1 MPMTIPSMTETL
13 GAPPAGAAP
22 AVDVVADLAH
32 KRGYTFNS
40 WYVVGHLTSDER
52 RFDCLVHLIAVCVG
66 GITVGVDSAA
76 SITEG
81 ATGWYGVQHGFH
93 PVLRARAC
101 TDRLLVTTPY
111 SRISGTLEAMAVHA
125 GIRGGSID
133 LRLRAI
139 GHPLYNKG
147 TGRFDM
153 LGMEI
158 FQYSIPRLETTGRL
172 TIGERHYP
180 VSGICWFDRQWQKQK
195 LGPPQGRWT
204 WMDLNLSNGWQI
216 SLWDAV
222 GRDGRSDAWVTV
234 IDREGLHRVADLVS
248 LAEHACDYWISPQS
262 GARFP
267 TCWRVLVPSLDLD
280 LTVTARPRAQ
290 EVLALQARYEGA
302 SDVSGT
308 VGGVPVSGYSY
319 VEMVGDWQS

>member
-1 MPMTIPSMTETL
+1 MTIPSFTEIL
-13 GAPPAGAAP
+13 ASPPAGAAP
-22 AVDVVADLAH
+22 ALEIMADLAH
-32 KRGYTFNS
+32 KRGYNFNS
-40 WYVVGHLTSDER
+40 WYVVGNLTSGSR
-52 RFDCLVHLIAVCVG
+52 TFNCLVHLIAVSVG
-66 GITVGVDSAA
+66 GITLGVDSAA

-93 PVLRARAC
+93 PVFRARAHV
-101 TDRLLVTTPY
+101 DRLLVTTPY
-111 SRISGTLEAMAVHA
+111 SRISGTLDAMTVQAK
-125 GIRGGSID
+125 IRGGSID
-133 LRLRAI
+133 LHLRAI
-139 GHPLYNKG
+139 GSPLYNKG
-147 TGRFDM
+147 TGRFDI

-172 TIGERHYP
+172 TIGERQYP
-180 VSGICWFDRQWQKQK
+180 VTGIGWFDRQWQKQK

-222 GRDGRSDAWVTV
+222 GRDGRADAWVTV
-234 IDREGLHRVADLVS
+234 IDGEGAHRVADLVP
-248 LAEHACDYWISPQS
+248 LAGHARDYWLSPQS

-267 TCWRVLVPSLDLD
+267 TCWRVLVPALELD

-290 EVLALQARYEGA
+290 EVLALQTRYEGA
-302 SDVSGT
+302 SEISGT
-308 VGGVPVSGYSY
+308 VGGLAVTGHCY